1 MKKAIYF
8 CIPAILGCAPS
19 APPPKSYP
27 ALEYTNSLKAEVSQR
42 DNMQYGR
49 ARVSFANQEIET
61 NMPQPELGFTVQE
74 SQAPLTRDYQS
85 PLPLGDPGIQSSLWR
100 ESRRGTYLFQDHR
113 AWQAMD
119 LITIVV
125 SENMSGASDADTEI
139 TTESGI
145 EATFEQLLGI
155 PQHLLNK
162 IDTYLS
168 KGEDGKVDTS
178 KPLVKGGSK
187 STYKGEGETK
197 RKGVLKGRISAMVV
211 EVLPAGILRIEGK
224 KIVSVNE
231 EDQTMVIS
239 GLVRPSD
246 VNSVNE
252 VDSSKIANMRIDFY
266 GKGTVGDA
274 QHGGWLGNIVR
285 RVWPF

>member
-1 MKKAIYF
+1 MKKVICY
-8 CIPAILGCAPS
+8 CIPAFLGCS
-19 APPPKSYP
+19 VSTPPPKSYP
-27 ALEYTNSLKAEVSQR
+27 ALEYTNAIKAELGTNQFE
-42 DNMQYGR
+42 R
-49 ARVSFANQEIET
+49 ARVSFANQETEVT
-61 NMPQPELGFTVQE
+61 NMPNPAFTVEE
-74 SQAPLTRDYQS
+74 SKAPLTRDYQS
-85 PLPLGDPGIQSSLWR
+85 PLPLGDPGIQASLWR
-100 ESRRGTYLFQDHR
+100 ESRRGTFLFQDHR

-125 SENMSGASDADTEI
+125 SENMSGSTDADTQI

-145 EATFEQLLGI
+145 EATFEQLLGV
-155 PQHLLNK
+155 PQYLLNK
-162 IDTYLS
+162 IDTYITT
-168 KGEDGKVDTS
+168 GEDGNADTS

-187 STYKGEGETK
+187 SRYKGEGETK
-197 RKGVLKGRISAMVV
+197 RTGALRGKISAMVV

-231 EDQTMVIS
+231 EDQVMVIS

-246 VNSVNE
+246 VNSNNE
-252 VDSSKIANMRIDFY
+252 VDSSKIANMRIDFF

-285 RVWPF
+285 RLWPF